1 MNKLNTFLA
10 VGALL
15 VSLGEV
21 KAQAID
27 EVLRNIER
35 NNKELQ
41 ASAKDAEAAR
51 MEVQTQNNLEDPS
64 VEYSPF
70 YTKGISGMS
79 SSELV
84 VSQSFDFPTLYAAR
98 HSSGKLQKEVV
109 DRQYQVERR
118 ELLLSAKNL
127 CLDLI
132 MLNKQQA
139 MLSLRKKNACDLLT
153 LFDERLKQGDA
164 GVLDINKIKME
175 LMNVQTEVAQ
185 NNAAHRTALQKLLAM
200 NGNLPIEFSAS
211 EYPQAKVPADYNELY
226 DEVVATDAT
235 LQMADAS
242 ARAAEKNVA
251 VQRQNWLPKLEVG
264 YRRNT
269 SIDEKSNGFL
279 IGGSLPLF
287 SNRKK
292 NEIARAQAVSA
303 RLRLDDVRLQT
314 EADVQSR
321 YNELRQL
328 DEAMRAY
335 DVTLMTNNLSLLKE
349 AVTEGQISV
358 IDYYTEADNVYNKLM
373 AYYEVE
379 NRYQKLLAEIYKNR
393 L

>member
-139 MLSLRKKNACDLLT
+139 MLSLRKKNAGDLLT

-292 NEIARAQAVSA
+292 NKIARAQAVSA

>member
-139 MLSLRKKNACDLLT
+139 MLSLRKKNAGDLLT

-211 EYPQAKVPADYNELY
+211 EYPQAKAPAYYNELY
-226 DEVVATDAT
+226 DEMVATDAT

-242 ARAAEKNVA
+242 ARAAEKNVS

-292 NEIARAQAVSA
+292 NKIARAQAVSA

-335 DVTLMTNNLSLLKE
+335 DVALMTNTLSLLKE

-358 IDYYTEADNVYNKLM
+358 IDYYTEANNVYNKLM

>member
-139 MLSLRKKNACDLLT
+139 MLSLRKKNAGDLLT

-226 DEVVATDAT
+226 DEVVAIDAT

-242 ARAAEKNVA
+242 ARAAEKNVS

-292 NEIARAQAVSA
+292 NKIARAQAVSA

-335 DVTLMTNNLSLLKE
+335 DVTLMTNTLSLLKE

>member
-139 MLSLRKKNACDLLT
+139 MLSLRKKNAGDLLT

-211 EYPQAKVPADYNELY
+211 EYPQAKAPADYNELY

-242 ARAAEKNVA
+242 ARAAEKNVS

-269 SIDEKSNGFL
+269 SIDGKSNGFL

-292 NEIARAQAVSA
+292 NKIARAQAVSA

-335 DVTLMTNNLSLLKE
+335 DVTLMTNTLSLLKE

>member
-1 MNKLNTFLA
+1 
-10 VGALL
+10 
-15 VSLGEV
+15 
-21 KAQAID
+21 
-27 EVLRNIER
+27 
-35 NNKELQ
+35 
-41 ASAKDAEAAR
+41 
-51 MEVQTQNNLEDPS
+51 
-64 VEYSPF
+64 
-70 YTKGISGMS
+70 MS

-139 MLSLRKKNACDLLT
+139 MLLLRKKNAGDLLT

-211 EYPQAKVPADYNELY
+211 EYPQAKAPAGYDELY

-242 ARAAEKNVA
+242 ARAAEKNVS

-292 NEIARAQAVSA
+292 NKIARAQAVSA

-314 EADVQSR
+314 EADMQSR

-335 DVTLMTNNLSLLKE
+335 DVALMTNTLDLLKD

>member
-15 VSLGEV
+15 VSLGEA

-139 MLSLRKKNACDLLT
+139 MLSLRKKNAGDLLT

-211 EYPQAKVPADYNELY
+211 EYPQTKAPVGYDELY

-242 ARAAEKNVA
+242 ARAAEKNVS

-269 SIDEKSNGFL
+269 SIDEKSNCFL

-292 NEIARAQAVSA
+292 NKIARAQAVSA

-335 DVTLMTNNLSLLKE
+335 DVTLMTNTLSLLKE

>member
-51 MEVQTQNNLEDPS
+51 MEVQAQNNLEDPS

-98 HSSGKLQKEVV
+98 HSSGKLQMEVV

-139 MLSLRKKNACDLLT
+139 MLSLRKKNAGDLLT

-211 EYPQAKVPADYNELY
+211 EYPQAKAPADYNELY

-242 ARAAEKNVA
+242 ARAAEKNVS

-292 NEIARAQAVSA
+292 NKIARAQAVSA

-335 DVTLMTNNLSLLKE
+335 DVALMTNTLDLLKD

>member
-139 MLSLRKKNACDLLT
+139 MLSLRKKNAGDLLT

-211 EYPQAKVPADYNELY
+211 EYPQAKAPADYNELY

-235 LQMADAS
+235 LQMADAL
-242 ARAAEKNVA
+242 ARAAEKNVS

-292 NEIARAQAVSA
+292 NKIARAQAVSA

-335 DVTLMTNNLSLLKE
+335 DVTLMTNTLSLLKE

>member
-1 MNKLNTFLA
+1 MKKLNTFLA

-139 MLSLRKKNACDLLT
+139 MLSLRKKNAGDLLT

-200 NGNLPIEFSAS
+200 NGNLSIEFSAS
-211 EYPQAKVPADYNELY
+211 EYPQAKAPADYNELY
-226 DEVVATDAT
+226 DAVVATVAT

-242 ARAAEKNVA
+242 ARAAEKNVS

-292 NEIARAQAVSA
+292 NKIARAQAVSA

-335 DVTLMTNNLSLLKE
+335 DVTLMTNTLSLLKE

-358 IDYYTEADNVYNKLM
+358 IDYYTEANNVYNKLM

>member
-1 MNKLNTFLA
+1 MKKLNTFLA

-139 MLSLRKKNACDLLT
+139 MLSLRKKNAGDLLT

-200 NGNLPIEFSAS
+200 NGNLSIEFSAS
-211 EYPQAKVPADYNELY
+211 EYPQAKAPADYNELY

-242 ARAAEKNVA
+242 ARAAEKNVS

-292 NEIARAQAVSA
+292 NKIARAQAVSA

-335 DVTLMTNNLSLLKE
+335 DVTLMTNTLSLLKE

-358 IDYYTEADNVYNKLM
+358 IDYYTEANNVYNKLM

>member
-15 VSLGEV
+15 VSLGEA

-98 HSSGKLQKEVV
+98 HSSVKLQKEVV

-139 MLSLRKKNACDLLT
+139 MLSLRKKNAGDLLT

-211 EYPQAKVPADYNELY
+211 EYPQTKAPVGYDELY

-242 ARAAEKNVA
+242 ARAAEKNVS

-292 NEIARAQAVSA
+292 NKIARAQAVSA

-335 DVTLMTNNLSLLKE
+335 DVTLMTNTLSLLKE

>member
-41 ASAKDAEAAR
+41 ASANDAEAAR
-51 MEVQTQNNLEDPS
+51 MEVQTQNNLEGPS

-139 MLSLRKKNACDLLT
+139 MLSLRKKNAGDLLT

-211 EYPQAKVPADYNELY
+211 EYPQAKAPADYNELY

-242 ARAAEKNVA
+242 ARAAEKNVS

-292 NEIARAQAVSA
+292 NKIARAQAVSA

-335 DVTLMTNNLSLLKE
+335 DVALMTNTLDLLKD

>member
-139 MLSLRKKNACDLLT
+139 MLSLRKKNADDLLT

-211 EYPQAKVPADYNELY
+211 EYPQAKAPADYNELY

-242 ARAAEKNVA
+242 ARAAEKNVS

-292 NEIARAQAVSA
+292 NKIARAQAVSA

-335 DVTLMTNNLSLLKE
+335 DVTLMTNTLSLLKE

>member
-51 MEVQTQNNLEDPS
+51 MEVQTQNKLEDPS

-139 MLSLRKKNACDLLT
+139 MLSLRKKNAGDLLT

-211 EYPQAKVPADYNELY
+211 EYPQAKAPADYNELY

-242 ARAAEKNVA
+242 ARAAEKNVS

-292 NEIARAQAVSA
+292 NKIARAQAVSA

-314 EADVQSR
+314 EADVQSQ

-335 DVTLMTNNLSLLKE
+335 DVALMTNTLDLLKD

>member
-98 HSSGKLQKEVV
+98 HSSGKLQMEVV

-139 MLSLRKKNACDLLT
+139 MLSLRKKNAGDLLT

-211 EYPQAKVPADYNELY
+211 EYPQAKAPADYNELY

-242 ARAAEKNVA
+242 ARAAEKNVS
-251 VQRQNWLPKLEVG
+251 VQRQNWLPKLQVG

-292 NEIARAQAVSA
+292 NKIARAQAVSA

-335 DVTLMTNNLSLLKE
+335 DVTLMTNTLSLLKE
-349 AVTEGQISV
+349 SVTEGQISV
-358 IDYYTEADNVYNKLM
+358 LDYYTEADNVYNKLM